1 MNVSPEKFSLQDL
14 AEITQIE
21 GRTIRHYISLGLLPP
36 PLSKGR
42 EAKYDTLHKKRL
54 EQIVVLKRRYKLEEI
69 RQLFQERSDQ
79 EIEQI
84 LEDSPQDAPNS
95 ASQYL
100 NSISEAFKASGTAK
114 EQFIQRRQALHP
126 SGKVVDVPQDYGSE
140 SVAPL
145 DELLIKL
152 QPKEG
157 AAHISS
163 RSAQPWYVIEIIP
176 GIEMH
181 IRNPSRVLLA
191 RLERACDYIRHLL
204 KGAHHG

>member
-1 MNVSPEKFSLQDL
+1 MKLPQETFSLQDL
-14 AEITQIE
+14 AETTKIE
-21 GRTIRHYISLGLLPP
+21 ARTIRHYISQGLLHP

-42 EAKYDTLHKKRL
+42 DAKYNSLHLKRL

-69 RQLFQERSDQ
+69 RQLFQEKPEQ

-84 LEDSPQDAPNS
+84 LEDSPQDAPNA

-100 NSISEAFKASGTAK
+100 SSISKAFKASGTAK
-114 EQFIQRRQALHP
+114 EQSIQRRKALHP
-126 SGKVVDVPQDYGSE
+126 SGKVIDVPQDYGSE